1 MTVTPQHTD
10 VATSPWKQIAL
21 TAAVLFLGLGVAWLV
36 LTGKPKPEVQP
47 QDDPLKPVVSV
58 IVTEPRDMVL
68 AVTTQGTVEAR
79 RRISLVAQVGGK
91 VAGVAENFVEGAF
104 FEAGDVL
111 LTIEPEDYEFAI
123 ARAQSQVAAAE
134 QRVAEERGRNR
145 QAKREWRELGSS
157 EANALFLREP
167 QLKAAEAALSA
178 AQADLAAAE
187 LALARTRITVP
198 FSGRI
203 VSTNVDLGQDMT
215 PGTPLAEAYG
225 IDIVEVRL
233 PLSGKQLAA
242 LSLPLHGSADLSR
255 PVTLST
261 EFGGRQWQWVGEIRR
276 IDAVVDRDSRVVHA
290 VAEVDDPFAPTSTG
304 RPPLAPGMFVQA
316 DIVTPAIS
324 NLVQLPASALRSD
337 NSLLIVSADEKLERQ
352 VVNVVRRTEDW
363 VWVSGLGA
371 NLRIV
376 GEQTPLL
383 MAGLSVDVEPVNQLS
398 GVN

>member
-1 MTVTPQHTD
+1 
-10 VATSPWKQIAL
+10 
-21 TAAVLFLGLGVAWLV
+21 VLFFGLAVAWLV

-145 QAKREWRELGSS
+145 QAKREWRELGSA

-167 QLKAAEAALSA
+167 QLKAAEAALMA

-203 VSTNVDLGQDMT
+203 ESTNVDLGQYMT
-215 PGTPLAEAYG
+215 PGTPLAQAYG

-233 PLSGKQLAA
+233 PLSDKQLAA
-242 LSLPLHGSADLSR
+242 LNLPLHGSADLSR

-290 VAEVDDPFAPTSTG
+290 VAEVDNPFAPTSTG

-337 NSLLIVSADEKLERQ
+337 NSLLIVSAEEKLERQ

-363 VWVSGLGA
+363 VWVSGLRA

-383 MAGLSVDVEPVNQLS
+383 MAGLSVDVEPMNQLS

>member
-21 TAAVLFLGLGVAWLV
+21 TAAVLFFGLTVAWLV

-91 VAGVAENFVEGAF
+91 VDGVAENFVEGAF
-104 FEAGDVL
+104 FQAGDVL

-145 QAKREWRELGSS
+145 QAKREWRELGSA

-167 QLKAAEAALSA
+167 QLKAAEAALMA

-203 VSTNVDLGQDMT
+203 ESTNVDLGQYMT
-215 PGTPLAEAYG
+215 PGTPLAQAYG

-233 PLSGKQLAA
+233 PLSDKQLAA
-242 LSLPLHGSADLSR
+242 LNLPLHGSADLSR

-290 VAEVDDPFAPTSTG
+290 VAEVDNPFAPTSTG

-337 NSLLIVSADEKLERQ
+337 NSLLIVSAEEKLERQ

-363 VWVSGLGA
+363 VWVSGLRA

-383 MAGLSVDVEPVNQLS
+383 MAGLSVDVEPMNQLS

>member
-1 MTVTPQHTD
+1 MTPQHTD
-10 VATSPWKQIAL
+10 VVRSPWRQVVF
-21 TAAVLFLGLGVAWLV
+21 TAAVLFFGLAIAWFV

-47 QDDPLKPVVSV
+47 QDDLLKPVVSV

-91 VAGVAENFVEGAF
+91 VAEVAENFVEGAF

-145 QAKREWRELGSS
+145 QAKREWRELGTA

-167 QLKAAEAALSA
+167 QLKAAEAALKA
-178 AQADLAAAE
+178 AEADLSAAE
-187 LALARTRITVP
+187 LALSRTRITVP

-203 VSTNVDLGQDMT
+203 ESTNVDLGQYVT
-215 PGTPLAEAYG
+215 PGTPLAAAYG
-225 IDIVEVRL
+225 IDVVEVRL
-233 PLSGKQLAA
+233 PLGDKQIAS

-261 EFGGRQWQWVGEIRR
+261 EFGGRQWQWSGEIRR

-290 VAEVDDPFAPTSTG
+290 VAEVDNPFAPTSAG

-337 NSLLIVSADEKLERQ
+337 NSLLIVSAEEKLERQ

-363 VWVSGLGA
+363 VWVSGLRS

-383 MAGLSVDVEPVNQLS
+383 MVGLSVDVEPINQLS

>member
-10 VATSPWKQIAL
+10 VVRSPWRQVVF
-21 TAAVLFLGLGVAWLV
+21 TAAVLFFGLAIAWFV

-47 QDDPLKPVVSV
+47 QDDLLKPVVSV

-91 VAGVAENFVEGAF
+91 VAEVAENFVEGAF

-145 QAKREWRELGSS
+145 QAKREWRELGTA

-167 QLKAAEAALSA
+167 QLKAAEAALKA
-178 AQADLAAAE
+178 AEADLSAAE
-187 LALARTRITVP
+187 LALSRTRITVP

-203 VSTNVDLGQDMT
+203 ESTNVDLGQYVT
-215 PGTPLAEAYG
+215 PGTPLAAAYG
-225 IDIVEVRL
+225 IDVVEVRL
-233 PLSGKQLAA
+233 PLGDKQIAS

-261 EFGGRQWQWVGEIRR
+261 EFGGRQWQWSGEIRR

-290 VAEVDDPFAPTSTG
+290 VAEVDNPFAPTSAG

-337 NSLLIVSADEKLERQ
+337 NSLLIVSAEEKLERQ

-363 VWVSGLGA
+363 VWVSGLRS

-383 MAGLSVDVEPVNQLS
+383 MVGLSVDVEPINQLS

>member
-1 MTVTPQHTD
+1 
-10 VATSPWKQIAL
+10 
-21 TAAVLFLGLGVAWLV
+21 V

-145 QAKREWRELGSS
+145 QAKREWRELGSA

-167 QLKAAEAALSA
+167 QLKAAEAALMA

-203 VSTNVDLGQDMT
+203 ESTNVDLGQYMT
-215 PGTPLAEAYG
+215 PGTPLAQAYG

-233 PLSGKQLAA
+233 PLSDKQLAA
-242 LSLPLHGSADLSR
+242 LNLPLHGSADLSR

-290 VAEVDDPFAPTSTG
+290 VAEVDNPFAPTSTG

-337 NSLLIVSADEKLERQ
+337 NSLLIVSAEEKLERQ

-363 VWVSGLGA
+363 VWVSGLRA

-383 MAGLSVDVEPVNQLS
+383 MAGLSVDVEPMNQLS

>member
-36 LTGKPKPEVQP
+36 LTGKPKLEVQP

-187 LALARTRITVP
+187 LALARTLITVP

-203 VSTNVDLGQDMT
+203 ESTSVDLGQYMT

-233 PLSGKQLAA
+233 PLSDKQLAA
-242 LSLPLHGSADLSR
+242 LSLPLHGSVELSR

-261 EFGGRQWQWVGEIRR
+261 EFGGRQWQWSGEIRR

-290 VAEVDDPFAPTSTG
+290 VAEVDNPFAPTSTG

>member
-1 MTVTPQHTD
+1 LTVTPQHAD
-10 VATSPWKQIAL
+10 VAGSPWKQVAL
-21 TAAVLFLGLGVAWLV
+21 TAAVLFIGLVVAWFV
-36 LTGKPKPEVQP
+36 LTGKPKPEAQP

-91 VAGVAENFVEGAF
+91 VAEVAENFVEGAF

-145 QAKREWRELGSS
+145 QAKREWRELGSA

-203 VSTNVDLGQDMT
+203 ESTSVDLGQYMT

-233 PLSGKQLAA
+233 PLSDKQLAA
-242 LSLPLHGSADLSR
+242 LSLPLHGSVKLSR

-261 EFGGRQWQWVGEIRR
+261 EFGGRQWQWSGEIRR
-276 IDAVVDRDSRVVHA
+276 IDAVVDRDSRVVHV
-290 VAEVDDPFAPTSTG
+290 VAEVDNPFAPTSTG

-316 DIVTPAIS
+316 DVVTPAIS

-352 VVNVVRRTEDW
+352 VVKVVRRTEDW
-363 VWVSGLGA
+363 VWVSGLSA

>member
-145 QAKREWRELGSS
+145 QAKREWRELGSA

-167 QLKAAEAALSA
+167 QLKAAEAALMA

-203 VSTNVDLGQDMT
+203 ESTNVDLGQYMT

-233 PLSGKQLAA
+233 PLSDKQLAA
-242 LSLPLHGSADLSR
+242 LNLPLHGSADLSR

-290 VAEVDDPFAPTSTG
+290 VAEVDNPFAPTSTG

-337 NSLLIVSADEKLERQ
+337 NSLLIVSAEEKLERQ

-363 VWVSGLGA
+363 VWVSGLRA

-383 MAGLSVDVEPVNQLS
+383 MAGLSVDVEPTNQLS